1 VFRRLIL
8 SDPGPMTVRLSVPV
22 SMTIVLL
29 MPAPVIVPMNLPGPV
44 TVIVVFLSVS
54 VISCRSLIRL
64 V

>member
-44 TVIVVFLSVS
+44 TVIVA
-54 VISCRSLIRL
+54 VIVIAAGI
-64 V
+64 VYP